1 MIGSDVAILNL
12 RPVDT
17 SRMLG
22 RSGHLRVKAQS
33 GIQQRIDRMSMER
46 PRELPIDP
54 HLSQLYK
61 KNGIE
66 KTLQAKPDM
75 NIKTS
80 EDLENVTREL
90 SRFNKVGDSSLDD
103 QNLNRNAVW

>member
-1 MIGSDVAILNL
+1 MKFNFQTGTERLAQSILNSGTLDPSPSRRTMIGSDVAILNL

-54 HLSQLYK
+54 HLTQLYR

-66 KTLQAKPDM
+66 KTL
-75 NIKTS
+75 
-80 EDLENVTREL
+80 
-90 SRFNKVGDSSLDD
+90 
-103 QNLNRNAVW
+103 